1 MEKNKN
7 KETDFQ
13 GAVSLDAIFA
23 AKQGK
28 PIDTGIKEEPKPVE
42 KPESKQEEPKEKEEK
57 VVDNKEVVAEQPKPN
72 TIPED
77 KKEEPVETEAYKTA
91 KRLIKLGVLKDFAI
105 QISDEDE
112 EGTLISEFSN
122 MTEENL
128 EEIVKIHEQE
138 TKKEISEKY
147 LPKGD
152 LKEHQLKVFEI
163 LSNGGDL
170 SQIAETPDKAL
181 ERPFEGF
188 DMDDQKKQA
197 EVLYVDLVSGKN
209 YEHDDAIL
217 RINREIK
224 NGTIAKTSQNIFD
237 AYRDAHTKYIDDI
250 LEKQRKEK
258 EFKDLNFKEN
268 KKLLTSKLKEA
279 GLKESVYKKVASEYS
294 NKNENGDFALIDKLR
309 DALNKPEENYELI
322 LHLADKNLFNETYKI
337 KTSAETQKTIVKLAS
352 GAAMKGN
359 RKSQKTQDT
368 KQDSPWIKY
377 AEVYNESIKNNQ

>member
-28 PIDTGIKEEPKPVE
+28 PIDTGIKEETKPVE
-42 KPESKQEEPKEKEEK
+42 KIESKKEE
-57 VVDNKEVVAEQPKPN
+57 VIENKEVVTEQPKPTT
-72 TIPED
+72 TIPEAI
-77 KKEEPVETEAYKTA
+77 KQEPVETEAFKTA

-112 EGTLISEFSN
+112 EGILISEFSN
-122 MTEENL
+122 MTDENL

-294 NKNENGDFALIDKLR
+294 NKNENGDFVLVDKLR
-309 DALNKPEENYELI
+309 EALNNPEENYELI

-337 KTSAETQKTIVKLAS
+337 KASTETQKAIVRLAS

-359 RKSQKTQDT
+359 KKSQKTQDT
-368 KQDSPWIKY
+368 KQDSPWGKY
-377 AEVYNESIKNNQ
+377 AEAYNQSIKSNQ